1 MPNGSN
7 EDVPP
12 PAAWHS
18 LADRVR
24 AAWDELASLADPDPA
39 ILRTALPPLEELE
52 TEVMAQCLVAVRR
65 AALTLLLPPPPLPPP
80 LLLLQTG
87 RRWSPTVVLALD
99 GGGLV
104 ASAFDAAAGRVHLPR
119 AGLAPFLLGLA
130 DAGAEVVL
138 WSDCLGA
145 DAAARLAEQVC
156 VCVCVGRGEAAGPG
170 PAAV

>member
-1 MPNGSN
+1 MASFS
-7 EDVPP
+7 DVPP
-12 PAAWHS
+12 PAAWPS
-18 LADRVR
+18 LADRAR

-39 ILRTALPPLEELE
+39 VLRTALPPLEELE
-52 TEVMAQCLVAVRR
+52 TEVKSQRLVRR
-65 AALTLLLPPPPLPPP
+65 ASGRPDAAVP
-80 LLLLQTG
+80 LQTG

-138 WSDCLGA
+138 WSDSLGG
-145 DAAARLAEQVC
+145 DAAARLAEQV
-156 VCVCVGRGEAAGPG
+156 GWGGGGLARRSRGKGGLAWR
-170 PAAV
+170 